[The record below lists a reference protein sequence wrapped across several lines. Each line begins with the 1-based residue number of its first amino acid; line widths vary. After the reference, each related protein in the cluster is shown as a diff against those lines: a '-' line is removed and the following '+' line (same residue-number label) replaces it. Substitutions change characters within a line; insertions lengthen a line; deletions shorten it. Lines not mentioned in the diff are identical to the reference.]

1 MGLTIVYSQI
11 ALRDASEIYN
21 YISRD
26 SVFYAKREINL
37 IKTAIKKLKLQPLL
51 GKKFEKSEDENTR
64 ELIFR
69 NYRIIYDIVR
79 SKQIVI
85 LSIHHHARLLANNP
99 AFKDEE

>member
-1 MGLTIVYSQI
+1 VGLTIIYSKI
-11 ALRDASEIYN
+11 ARRDAAGIYN

-26 SVFYAKREINL
+26 SVYYAKREIKL
-37 IKTAIKKLKLQPLL
+37 IKAAIKKLKLQPLL

-69 NYRIIYDIVR
+69 NYRIIYDIVGDR
-79 SKQIVI
+79 QIVI
-85 LSIHHHARLLANNP
+85 LSIHHHSRLLANNP

>member
-26 SVFYAKREINL
+26 SVYYAKREIKL
-37 IKTAIKKLKLQPLL
+37 IKAAINKLKLQPLL

-64 ELIFR
+64 ELVFR
-69 NYRIIYDIVR
+69 NYRIIYDIGQNR
-79 SKQIVI
+79 QIII
-85 LSIHHHARLLANNP
+85 LSIHHHSRLLANNP